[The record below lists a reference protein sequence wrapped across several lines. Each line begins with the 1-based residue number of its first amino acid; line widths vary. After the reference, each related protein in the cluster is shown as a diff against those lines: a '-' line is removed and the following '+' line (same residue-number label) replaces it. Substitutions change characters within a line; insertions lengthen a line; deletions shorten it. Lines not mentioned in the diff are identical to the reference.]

1 MLLKGGLVQDTF
13 LFSQILA
20 TLVNHQTKAAHNRE
34 SILQKEFRRDARVR
48 PLPIRSE
55 RLRRFAKWESG

>member
-1 MLLKGGLVQDTF
+1 MLSKGGLVQDTF

-20 TLVNHQTKAAHNRE
+20 TLVSHQTEATHNRE

-48 PLPIRSE
+48 PLPMRGE